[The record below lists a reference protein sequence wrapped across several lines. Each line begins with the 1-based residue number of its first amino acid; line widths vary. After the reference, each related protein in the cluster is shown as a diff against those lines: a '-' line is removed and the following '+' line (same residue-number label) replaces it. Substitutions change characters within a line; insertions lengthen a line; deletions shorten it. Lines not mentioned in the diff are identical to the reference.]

1 MDIANSLRRYLIL
14 KNNLI
19 PSTQNRIKELGRE
32 IFQAEVSLNGI
43 SDEKV
48 FLEDFKWDIRTRGF
62 TIFNLIHLPSLIAFI
77 IFLIVVL
84 LALAGVTIIGVIIE
98 TIIRTFILFQNF
110 EFEDTFFY
118 IPIKAVEDFIYYPPS
133 IPIPIV
139 VGLLIVWVLYSI
151 RQVRKN
157 RIHYENVV
165 IPENRKKNALV
176 PGKRR
181 KQQLVVDNLKNN
193 LKSTEAQLLNHQ
205 NELMNI
211 MNTISIPNQYW
222 TNDEVIDFLIQ
233 KLEYGQAKTIGKA
246 LNLWDIEVSTRRVEQ
261 ASKAVIKETRESEAR
276 LARQRAEHH
285 AQEQRNIRDNTEA
298 QNKVAEELKR
308 RNDRSEF
315 YDDIAKKNGWL

>member
-1 MDIANSLRRYLIL
+1 M
-14 KNNLI
+14 
-19 PSTQNRIKELGRE
+19 
-32 IFQAEVSLNGI
+32 
-43 SDEKV
+43 
-48 FLEDFKWDIRTRGF
+48 
-62 TIFNLIHLPSLIAFI
+62 
-77 IFLIVVL
+77 
-84 LALAGVTIIGVIIE
+84 
-98 TIIRTFILFQNF
+98 
-110 EFEDTFFY
+110 
-118 IPIKAVEDFIYYPPS
+118 
-133 IPIPIV
+133 

-176 PGKRR
+176 PGKRS
-181 KQQLVVDNLKNN
+181 KQQLVVDNLKNT
-193 LKSTEAQLLNHQ
+193 LKSTETQLLNHQ

-222 TNDEVIDFLIQ
+222 TNDEVINFLIQ
-233 KLEYGQAKTIGKA
+233 KLKYGQAKTIGKA

-261 ASKAVIKETRESEAR
+261 ASKAVIKETRDSEAR

>member
-1 MDIANSLRRYLIL
+1 MDIADSLRRYLIL
-14 KNNLI
+14 KKNLI

-32 IFQAEVSLNGI
+32 IFQAEATLNAI

-62 TIFNLIHLPSLIAFI
+62 TIFNLIHLPSLISFI

-98 TIIRTFILFQNF
+98 TIIRTFILFQDF

-133 IPIPIV
+133 IPVPIV

-157 RIHYENVV
+157 KIYYENVV

-181 KQQLVVDNLKNN
+181 KQQLVVDNLKNT
-193 LKSTEAQLLNHQ
+193 LKSTETQLLNHQ

-222 TNDEVIDFLIQ
+222 TNDEVINFLIQ

-261 ASKAVIKETRESEAR
+261 ASEAVIKETRESEAR
-276 LARQRAEHH
+276 LARQRVEQH
-285 AQEQRNIRDNTEA
+285 AQEQRNARDNIEA
-298 QNKVAEELKR
+298 QNKVAEEIKR
-308 RNDRSEF
+308 FN
-315 YDDIAKKNGWL
+315 DDIARKNRWL

>member
-32 IFQAEVSLNGI
+32 IFSAEATLNAI

-62 TIFNLIHLPSLIAFI
+62 TIFNLIHLPSLISFI

-98 TIIRTFILFQNF
+98 TIIRTFILFQDF

-133 IPIPIV
+133 IPVPIV
-139 VGLLIVWVLYSI
+139 VGLLIVWFLYSI
-151 RQVRKN
+151 RQVQKN
-157 RIHYENVV
+157 KIYYENVV

-181 KQQLVVDNLKNN
+181 KQQLVVDNLKNT
-193 LKSTEAQLLNHQ
+193 LKSTETQLLNYQ
-205 NELMNI
+205 NELMSI

-222 TNDEVIDFLIQ
+222 TNDEVINFLIQ

-285 AQEQRNIRDNTEA
+285 AQEQRNARDNIEV
-298 QNKVAEELKR
+298 QSKVAEELKR
-308 RNDRSEF
+308 FN
-315 YDDIAKKNGWL
+315 DDIARKNRWL

>member
-1 MDIANSLRRYLIL
+1 M
-14 KNNLI
+14 
-19 PSTQNRIKELGRE
+19 
-32 IFQAEVSLNGI
+32 
-43 SDEKV
+43 
-48 FLEDFKWDIRTRGF
+48 
-62 TIFNLIHLPSLIAFI
+62 
-77 IFLIVVL
+77 
-84 LALAGVTIIGVIIE
+84 
-98 TIIRTFILFQNF
+98 
-110 EFEDTFFY
+110 
-118 IPIKAVEDFIYYPPS
+118 VEDFIYSPPS
-133 IPIPIV
+133 IPVPIV

-151 RQVRKN
+151 RQVQKN
-157 RIHYENVV
+157 RIYYENVV

-181 KQQLVVDNLKNN
+181 KQQLAVDNLKNT

-205 NELMNI
+205 NEMMNI

-222 TNDEVIDFLIQ
+222 NNDEVINFLIQ

-276 LARQRAEHH
+276 LARQRAEQH

>member
-32 IFQAEVSLNGI
+32 IFQAEATLNAI

-118 IPIKAVEDFIYYPPS
+118 IPIKAVEDFIYSPPS
-133 IPIPIV
+133 IPVPIV

-165 IPENRKKNALV
+165 IPQNRKKNALV

-181 KQQLVVDNLKNN
+181 QQQLVVGNLKNT

-205 NELMNI
+205 NEMMNI

-222 TNDEVIDFLIQ
+222 TNDEVINFLIQ

-285 AQEQRNIRDNTEA
+285 AQEQRNARDNIEA

-308 RNDRSEF
+308 FN
-315 YDDIAKKNGWL
+315 DDIARKNRWL

>member
-98 TIIRTFILFQNF
+98 TIIRTFILFQDF

-118 IPIKAVEDFIYYPPS
+118 IPIKVVEDFIYSPPS
-133 IPIPIV
+133 IPVPIV

-151 RQVRKN
+151 RQVQKN
-157 RIHYENVV
+157 RIYYENVV

-181 KQQLVVDNLKNN
+181 KQQLAVDNLKNT

-205 NELMNI
+205 NEMMNI

-222 TNDEVIDFLIQ
+222 TNDEVINFLIQ

-261 ASKAVIKETRESEAR
+261 ASNAVIKETRESEAR
-276 LARQRAEHH
+276 LARQRA
-285 AQEQRNIRDNTEA
+285 
-298 QNKVAEELKR
+298 
-308 RNDRSEF
+308 
-315 YDDIAKKNGWL
+315 

>member
-1 MDIANSLRRYLIL
+1 MEVLFALKRFLTL

-19 PSTQNRIKELGRE
+19 PSTQNRIKELERE
-32 IFQAEVSLNGI
+32 IFQAEVTLNAI

-62 TIFNLIHLPSLIAFI
+62 TIFNLVHLPSLMVFF
-77 IFLIVVL
+77 IFLIVAL
-84 LALAGVTIIGVIIE
+84 LSIAGIAIIGVIIE
-98 TIIRTFILFQNF
+98 TIIRTFILFQDF

-133 IPIPIV
+133 IPVPIV

-151 RQVRKN
+151 RQVQKN
-157 RIHYENVV
+157 KIYYENVV

-181 KQQLVVDNLKNN
+181 KQQLVVDNLKNT
-193 LKSTEAQLLNHQ
+193 LKSTEAQLLNYQ
-205 NELMNI
+205 NEMMNI
-211 MNTISIPNQYW
+211 MNTIPIPNQYW
-222 TNDEVIDFLIQ
+222 TNDEVINFLIQ
-233 KLEYGQAKTIGKA
+233 KFEYGQAKTIGKA

-276 LARQRAEHH
+276 LARQRAEQH

>member
-32 IFQAEVSLNGI
+32 IFQAEVTLNAI

-62 TIFNLIHLPSLIAFI
+62 TIFNLVHLPSLIVFF
-77 IFLIVVL
+77 IFLIVAL
-84 LALAGVTIIGVIIE
+84 LSIAGIAIIGVIIE
-98 TIIRTFILFQNF
+98 TIIRTFILFQDF

-139 VGLLIVWVLYSI
+139 VGILIVWVLYSI
-151 RQVRKN
+151 RQVQKN
-157 RIHYENVV
+157 KIYYENVV

-181 KQQLVVDNLKNN
+181 KQQLVVDNLKNT
-193 LKSTEAQLLNHQ
+193 LKSTEAQLLNYQ
-205 NELMNI
+205 NEMMNI

-222 TNDEVIDFLIQ
+222 TNDEVINFLVQ

-276 LARQRAEHH
+276 LARQRAEQH
-285 AQEQRNIRDNTEA
+285 AQEQHNIRDNTEA

>member
-19 PSTQNRIKELGRE
+19 PSTQNRIKELRRE
-32 IFQAEVSLNGI
+32 IFQAEVTLNAI

-84 LALAGVTIIGVIIE
+84 LALAGVAIIGVIIE
-98 TIIRTFILFQNF
+98 TIIRTFILFQDF

-133 IPIPIV
+133 IPVPIV

-151 RQVRKN
+151 RQVQKN
-157 RIHYENVV
+157 KIYYENVV

-181 KQQLVVDNLKNN
+181 KQQLVVDNLKNT
-193 LKSTEAQLLNHQ
+193 LKSTEAQLLNYQ
-205 NELMNI
+205 NEMMNI
-211 MNTISIPNQYW
+211 MDTISIPNQYW
-222 TNDEVIDFLIQ
+222 TNDEIINFLIQ

-276 LARQRAEHH
+276 LARQRAEQH

-315 YDDIAKKNGWL
+315 YDDIARKNRWL

>member
-32 IFQAEVSLNGI
+32 IFQAEATLNAI

-181 KQQLVVDNLKNN
+181 QQQLVVGNLKNT

-205 NELMNI
+205 NEMMNI

-222 TNDEVIDFLIQ
+222 TNDEVINFLIQ

-285 AQEQRNIRDNTEA
+285 AQEQRNARDNIEA

-308 RNDRSEF
+308 FN
-315 YDDIAKKNGWL
+315 DDIARKNRWL

>member
-19 PSTQNRIKELGRE
+19 PSTQNRIKELERE
-32 IFQAEVSLNGI
+32 IFQAEVTLNGI

-84 LALAGVTIIGVIIE
+84 LALAGGTIIGVIVE
-98 TIIRTFILFQNF
+98 TLIRTFILFQDF

-133 IPIPIV
+133 IPVPIV

-151 RQVRKN
+151 RQVQKN
-157 RIHYENVV
+157 KIYYENVV

-181 KQQLVVDNLKNN
+181 KQQLAVDNLKNI

-205 NELMNI
+205 NEMMNI

-222 TNDEVIDFLIQ
+222 TNDEVINFLIQ

-276 LARQRAEHH
+276 LARQRAEQH
-285 AQEQRNIRDNTEA
+285 AQEQRNARDNIET

-308 RNDRSEF
+308 FN
-315 YDDIAKKNGWL
+315 DDIARKNRWL

>member
-32 IFQAEVSLNGI
+32 IFQAEATLNAI

-181 KQQLVVDNLKNN
+181 QQQLVVGNLKNT

-205 NELMNI
+205 NEMMNI

-222 TNDEVIDFLIQ
+222 TNDEAINFLIQ

-285 AQEQRNIRDNTEA
+285 AQEQRNARDNIEA

-308 RNDRSEF
+308 FN
-315 YDDIAKKNGWL
+315 DDIARKNRWL

>member
-32 IFQAEVSLNGI
+32 IFQAEVNLNAI

-62 TIFNLIHLPSLIAFI
+62 TIFNLVHLPSLIVFF
-77 IFLIVVL
+77 IFLIVAL
-84 LALAGVTIIGVIIE
+84 LSIAGIAIIGVIIE
-98 TIIRTFILFQNF
+98 TIIRTFILFQDF

-151 RQVRKN
+151 RQVQKN
-157 RIHYENVV
+157 KIYYENVV

-181 KQQLVVDNLKNN
+181 KQQLVVDNLKNT
-193 LKSTEAQLLNHQ
+193 LKSTETQLLNHQ

-222 TNDEVIDFLIQ
+222 TNDEVINFLIQ

-276 LARQRAEHH
+276 LARQRAEQH
-285 AQEQRNIRDNTEA
+285 AQEQRNARDNIEA

-308 RNDRSEF
+308 IN
-315 YDDIAKKNGWL
+315 DDIARKNRWL

>member
-98 TIIRTFILFQNF
+98 TIIRTFILFQDF

-118 IPIKAVEDFIYYPPS
+118 IPIKVVEDFIYSPPS
-133 IPIPIV
+133 IPVPIV

-151 RQVRKN
+151 RQVQKN
-157 RIHYENVV
+157 RIYYENVV

-181 KQQLVVDNLKNN
+181 KQQLAVDNLKNT

-205 NELMNI
+205 NEMMNI

-222 TNDEVIDFLIQ
+222 NNDEVINFLIQ

-276 LARQRAEHH
+276 LARQRAEQH

>member
-1 MDIANSLRRYLIL
+1 MDIADSLRRYLIL
-14 KNNLI
+14 KKNLI

-32 IFQAEVSLNGI
+32 IFQAEATLNAI

-62 TIFNLIHLPSLIAFI
+62 TIFNLIHLPSLISFI

-98 TIIRTFILFQNF
+98 TIIRTFILFQDF

-133 IPIPIV
+133 IPVPIV

-157 RIHYENVV
+157 KLYYENVV

-181 KQQLVVDNLKNN
+181 KQQLVVDNLKNT
-193 LKSTEAQLLNHQ
+193 LKSTETQLLNHQ

-222 TNDEVIDFLIQ
+222 TNDEVINFLIQ

-261 ASKAVIKETRESEAR
+261 ASEAVIKETRESEAR
-276 LARQRAEHH
+276 LARQRAEQH
-285 AQEQRNIRDNTEA
+285 AQEQRNARDNIEA
-298 QNKVAEELKR
+298 QNKVAEEIKR
-308 RNDRSEF
+308 FN
-315 YDDIAKKNGWL
+315 DDIARKNRWL

>member
-19 PSTQNRIKELGRE
+19 PSTQNRIKELRRE
-32 IFQAEVSLNGI
+32 IFQAEVTLNAI

-84 LALAGVTIIGVIIE
+84 LALAGVAIIGVIIE
-98 TIIRTFILFQNF
+98 TIIRTFILFQDF

-133 IPIPIV
+133 IPVPIV

-151 RQVRKN
+151 RQVQKN
-157 RIHYENVV
+157 KIYYENVV

-181 KQQLVVDNLKNN
+181 KQQLVVDNLKNT
-193 LKSTEAQLLNHQ
+193 LKSTEAQLLNYQ
-205 NELMNI
+205 NEMMNI

-222 TNDEVIDFLIQ
+222 TNDEIINFLIQ

-276 LARQRAEHH
+276 LARQRAEQH

-315 YDDIAKKNGWL
+315 YDDIARKNRWL

>member
-19 PSTQNRIKELGRE
+19 PSTQNRIKELERE
-32 IFQAEVSLNGI
+32 SFQAQATLNAI

-133 IPIPIV
+133 IPVPIV

-181 KQQLVVDNLKNN
+181 QQQLVVDNLKNT

-205 NELMNI
+205 NEMMNI
-211 MNTISIPNQYW
+211 MNIISIPNQYW
-222 TNDEVIDFLIQ
+222 TNDEVINFLIQ

-285 AQEQRNIRDNTEA
+285 AQEQRNARDNIEA

-308 RNDRSEF
+308 FN
-315 YDDIAKKNGWL
+315 DDIARKNRWL

>member
-1 MDIANSLRRYLIL
+1 MEVLFSLKRFLTL

-19 PSTQNRIKELGRE
+19 PSIQNRIKELGRE

-48 FLEDFKWDIRTRGF
+48 FLEDFRWDIRTRGF

-77 IFLIVVL
+77 IFLIVVS

-98 TIIRTFILFQNF
+98 TIIRTFILFQDF

-133 IPIPIV
+133 IPVPIV

-157 RIHYENVV
+157 RIHYENIV

-181 KQQLVVDNLKNN
+181 QQQLVVDNLKNT

-205 NELMNI
+205 NEMMNI

-222 TNDEVIDFLIQ
+222 TNDEVINFLIQ
-233 KLEYGQAKTIGKA
+233 KLEYGQAKTIEKA

-276 LARQRAEHH
+276 LARQRAEQH

>member
-32 IFQAEVSLNGI
+32 IFQAEVTLNAI

-62 TIFNLIHLPSLIAFI
+62 TIFNLIHLPSLIVFI

-84 LALAGVTIIGVIIE
+84 LALAGVAIIGVIIE

-118 IPIKAVEDFIYYPPS
+118 IPIKAVEDFIFYPPS
-133 IPIPIV
+133 IPVPIV

-181 KQQLVVDNLKNN
+181 QQQLVVGNLKNT

-205 NELMNI
+205 NEMMNI

-222 TNDEVIDFLIQ
+222 TNDEVINFLIQ

-285 AQEQRNIRDNTEA
+285 AQEQRNARDNIEA

-308 RNDRSEF
+308 FN
-315 YDDIAKKNGWL
+315 DDIARKNRWL

>member
-1 MDIANSLRRYLIL
+1 MDIANSLRRYLLL

-19 PSTQNRIKELGRE
+19 PSTQNRIKELERE
-32 IFQAEVSLNGI
+32 IFQAEVTLNAI

-48 FLEDFKWDIRTRGF
+48 FLEDFKWDIRIRGF
-62 TIFNLIHLPSLIAFI
+62 TIFNLIHIPSLIVFI
-77 IFLIVVL
+77 IFFIVAL
-84 LALAGVTIIGVIIE
+84 LSMAGIAIIGVIIE
-98 TIIRTFILFQNF
+98 TIIRTFILFQDF

-133 IPIPIV
+133 IPVPIV

-151 RQVRKN
+151 RQVQKN
-157 RIHYENVV
+157 KIYYENVV

-181 KQQLVVDNLKNN
+181 KQQLVVDNLKNT
-193 LKSTEAQLLNHQ
+193 LKSTETQLLNHQ

-222 TNDEVIDFLIQ
+222 TNDEVINFFIQ

-246 LNLWDIEVSTRRVEQ
+246 LNLWDIELSTRRVEQ

-276 LARQRAEHH
+276 LARQRAEQH

>member
-1 MDIANSLRRYLIL
+1 MDIANSLRRYLTL
-14 KNNLI
+14 KNNLL
-19 PSTQNRIKELGRE
+19 PSTQNRIKELERE

-84 LALAGVTIIGVIIE
+84 LALAGVTIIGVIVE
-98 TIIRTFILFQNF
+98 TLIRTFILFQDF

-133 IPIPIV
+133 IPVPIV
-139 VGLLIVWVLYSI
+139 VGILIVWVLYSI

-181 KQQLVVDNLKNN
+181 KQHLLVDNLKNT
-193 LKSTEAQLLNHQ
+193 LKSTETQLLNYQ

-222 TNDEVIDFLIQ
+222 TNDEVINFLIQ

-276 LARQRAEHH
+276 LARQRAEQH
-285 AQEQRNIRDNTEA
+285 AQEQRNARDNIEA

-308 RNDRSEF
+308 LN
-315 YDDIAKKNGWL
+315 DDIARKNRWL

>member
-1 MDIANSLRRYLIL
+1 MDIADSLRRYLIL
-14 KNNLI
+14 KKNLI

-32 IFQAEVSLNGI
+32 IFQAEATLNAI

-62 TIFNLIHLPSLIAFI
+62 TIFNLIHLPSLISFI

-98 TIIRTFILFQNF
+98 TIIRTFILFQDF

-133 IPIPIV
+133 IPVPIV

-157 RIHYENVV
+157 KIYYENVV

-181 KQQLVVDNLKNN
+181 KQQLVVDNLKNT
-193 LKSTEAQLLNHQ
+193 LKSTETQLLNHQ

-222 TNDEVIDFLIQ
+222 TNDEVINFLIQ

-261 ASKAVIKETRESEAR
+261 ASEAVIKETRESEAR
-276 LARQRAEHH
+276 LARQRAEQH
-285 AQEQRNIRDNTEA
+285 AQEQRNARDNIEA
-298 QNKVAEELKR
+298 QNKVAEEIKR
-308 RNDRSEF
+308 FN
-315 YDDIAKKNGWL
+315 DDIARKNRWL

>member
-1 MDIANSLRRYLIL
+1 MDIANSLRRYLLLI
-14 KNNLI
+14 NNLI
-19 PSTQNRIKELGRE
+19 PSTQNRIKELERE
-32 IFQAEVSLNGI
+32 IFQAEVILNGI

-48 FLEDFKWDIRTRGF
+48 FLKDFKWDIRTRGF
-62 TIFNLIHLPSLIAFI
+62 TIFNLIHLPSLITFI

-98 TIIRTFILFQNF
+98 TIIRTFILFQDF

-133 IPIPIV
+133 IPVPIV

-151 RQVRKN
+151 RQVQKN
-157 RIHYENVV
+157 KIYYENVV

-181 KQQLVVDNLKNN
+181 KQQLVVDNLKNT
-193 LKSTEAQLLNHQ
+193 LKSTETQLLNHQ

-211 MNTISIPNQYW
+211 INTISIPNQYW
-222 TNDEVIDFLIQ
+222 TNDEVINFLIQ

-276 LARQRAEHH
+276 LARQR
-285 AQEQRNIRDNTEA
+285 QEQFIQATKA
-298 QNKVAEELKR
+298 Q
-308 RNDRSEF
+308 
-315 YDDIAKKNGWL
+315 

>member
-32 IFQAEVSLNGI
+32 IFQAEATLNAI

-84 LALAGVTIIGVIIE
+84 IAIVGVAIIGVIIE
-98 TIIRTFILFQNF
+98 TIIRTFILFQDF

-151 RQVRKN
+151 RQVQKN
-157 RIHYENVV
+157 KIYYENVV

-181 KQQLVVDNLKNN
+181 KQQLVVDNLKNT
-193 LKSTEAQLLNHQ
+193 LQSTETQLLNHQ

-222 TNDEVIDFLIQ
+222 TNDEVINFLIQ

-276 LARQRAEHH
+276 LARQR
-285 AQEQRNIRDNTEA
+285 QEQFIQATKAQQARDEV
-298 QNKVAEELKR
+298 QEKIAEELKR
-308 RNDRSEF
+308 KNDH
-315 YDDIAKKNGWL
+315 DAIHDNIAKKNGWL